1 MKGMEAM
8 QVSNCTI
15 TPSLQLLRFGVFV
28 DSVALIN
35 PITLV
40 SESETPR
47 NRWIRDVLAWA
58 PSEAKRPNAV
68 SQQYPWSDSKNESF
82 LTAYWR
88 TIVTDRRVDKRLNAE
103 DLRQANWYMEIS
115 EDSDIPE
122 EHVVLA
128 GWRFGKTVAGMYCML
143 PPQSKVGDILCVPN
157 GGQVPLL
164 LRPRSGDD
172 ELYELIGEAYVHGVM
187 DGMAVI
193 RGLANMHK
201 MMQVDPNHDFEHMHR
216 KLQDET
222 MGTQFYMK
230 MFIIA

>member
-1 MKGMEAM
+1 
-8 QVSNCTI
+8 
-15 TPSLQLLRFGVFV
+15 
-28 DSVALIN
+28 
-35 PITLV
+35 
-40 SESETPR
+40 
-47 NRWIRDVLAWA
+47 
-58 PSEAKRPNAV
+58 
-68 SQQYPWSDSKNESF
+68 
-82 LTAYWR
+82 
-88 TIVTDRRVDKRLNAE
+88 VDKRLNAE

-115 EDSDIPE
+115 EGSDIPE

-143 PPQSKVGDILCVPN
+143 PPQSKVGDILCVPI

-164 LRPRSGDD
+164 LRPRSGDV

-187 DGMAVI
+187 DGMAMI

-201 MMQVDPNHDFEHMHR
+201 MMQADPNHDFEHMHR

-222 MGTQFYMK
+222 IGTQFYMK